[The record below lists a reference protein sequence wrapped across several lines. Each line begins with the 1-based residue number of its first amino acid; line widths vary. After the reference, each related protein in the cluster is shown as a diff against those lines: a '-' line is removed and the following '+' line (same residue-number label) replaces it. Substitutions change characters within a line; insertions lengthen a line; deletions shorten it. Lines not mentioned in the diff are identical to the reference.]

1 MLVDAL
7 LAANRTCPKKLAV
20 DDGRLTLTY
29 RQLTLLAV
37 VLRDIVGSA
46 TAGDKVGIML
56 PAGSRFPAA
65 LFGVLWSR
73 KIAVPLNFL
82 LTAAQLRYVVKDAG
96 LDVLLTVEHFQ
107 ELTEQLEAR
116 VIYLDKL
123 PLKRKLVWKMFLPMP
138 ALPNVDAQDTA
149 VVLYTS
155 GTTSQP
161 KGVELT
167 YRNLRSNCIDV
178 MLSLDMQSDQSFLDI
193 LPPFHVFGLTC
204 NVLIPITLGASVY
217 AIPRF
222 NPAAVVRAVMRNRIS
237 IITAIPSM
245 YAAILR
251 LKSAKPDSFSSVV
264 LAVSGGEPLAERIRT
279 GFEEKFALT
288 LREGYGLTETSPV
301 LAAGSVKHHKA
312 GSVGKPIR
320 NVQCRIVDHDGRDL
334 PTGSDGELWVKG
346 PGIMKGYLNRPDDT
360 KQVIDDRGWFKTGD
374 IARLDEDGFIS
385 ITGRSKEMLI
395 IGGENVA
402 PREIEIVLEQHHDVL
417 QAAVIGVADQSRGE
431 APIAFVICREGAEV
445 TESQLRSFARK
456 SLAGFKVPKQVHI
469 RDDLPTT
476 PTGKILKRKLREL
489 L

>member
-7 LAANRTCPKKLAV
+7 LAANRTYPKKLAV

-29 RQLTLLAV
+29 KQLTSLSV

-46 TAGDKVGIML
+46 TRSDKVGIML
-56 PAGSRFPAA
+56 PAGSLFPAA
-65 LFGVLWSR
+65 LFGVLWSG
-73 KIAVPLNFL
+73 KTAVPLNFML
-82 LTAAQLRYVVKDAG
+82 SAAELRYVIKDAG
-96 LDVLLTVEHFQ
+96 LDVILTVTHFQ
-107 ELTEQLEAR
+107 ELTGQLDTRA
-116 VIYLDKL
+116 ICLDKL
-123 PLKRKLVWKMFLPMP
+123 PLKRKLIWKMLLPTP

-178 MLSLDMQSDQSFLDI
+178 IFSLEMQPDQSFLDI

-204 NVLIPITLGASVY
+204 NVLIPVTLGASVY

-222 NPAAVVRAVMRNRIS
+222 NPAAVVRTVARNRVS
-237 IITAIPSM
+237 IIMAIPSM

-251 LKSAKPDSFSSVV
+251 LKSAKPDSFSTVV

-279 GFEEKFALT
+279 GFQERFALA

-301 LAAGSVKHHKA
+301 LAAGSVKHHKP
-312 GSVGKPIR
+312 GSVGKAIR
-320 NVQCRIVDHDGRDL
+320 NVQCRIVDQHGNDL

-346 PGIMKGYLNRPDDT
+346 PGIMKGYLNKPQDT
-360 KQVIDDRGWFKTGD
+360 KQVINELGWFKTGD
-374 IARLDEDGFIS
+374 IARLDEDGFVS

-402 PREIEIVLEQHHDVL
+402 PREIETALEQHQDVL

-445 TESQLRSFARK
+445 TESQLRSFAKK
-456 SLAGFKVPKQVHI
+456 SLAGFKVPKQIHL
-469 RDDLPTT
+469 RDDLPMT
-476 PTGKILKRKLREL
+476 PTGKILKRKLPEL